1 MSTLL
6 IVLFIWLGLNVA
18 FVALRLYVT
27 SDRKVTSNRTSPDC
41 GRNRRVLPHA
51 AFPPKPQQCSVVV
64 AHDDARV
71 LASDKAET
79 TTFGFWRRRI

>member
-6 IVLFIWLGLNVA
+6 IVLFIWIGLNTA

-27 SDRKVTSNRTSPDC
+27 SDRRTSPDC
-41 GRNRRVLPHA
+41 GRSRRVLPHP
-51 AFPPKPQQCSVVV
+51 AFPPEPQQCGFVV

-71 LASDKAET
+71 RASDKAET
-79 TTFGFWRRRI
+79 TTFGFGRRRI